1 MEIDS
6 TEIANMAKNAS
17 FETARHFFK
26 LFKDRLNKIGSGLM
40 DYPVLMAADI
50 LLYNTEVVPVGED
63 QVQHIELARDLARRF
78 NHKFGETFTIPKAF
92 LKEEGMRVMGLDDP
106 TKKMSKSADSKYNRI
121 ELLDSPEEIKEKF
134 MKAVTDSGSD
144 IEYSDDRPA
153 LKNLINI
160 FSSVT
165 EKSTKEIASEYKDK
179 GYKEFKESLAD
190 AVIEFLRP
198 FQEKYNQLQ
207 DEDVLEI
214 LNQGAKKLKPIA
226 QAKMKEVKEK
236 VGFIL

>member
-1 MEIDS
+1 
-6 TEIANMAKNAS
+6 
-17 FETARHFFK
+17 
-26 LFKDRLNKIGSGLM
+26 
-40 DYPVLMAADI
+40 MAADI

-63 QVQHIELARDLARRF
+63 QVQHIELTRDLAKRF
-78 NHKFGETFTIPKAF
+78 NHKFGGTFTIPKAF

-134 MKAVTDSGSD
+134 KKAVTDSGSN
-144 IEYSDDRPA
+144 IEYSNNRPA

-165 EKSTKEIASEYKDK
+165 DKKAKEIAKEFENK

-190 AVIEFLRP
+190 AVIEFLKP
-198 FQEKYNQLQ
+198 FQEKYKKLQ
-207 DEDVLEI
+207 DEEVLEI
-214 LNQGAKKLKPIA
+214 LKQGAKKLEPIA
-226 QAKMKEVKEK
+226 QVKMKEVKEK
-236 VGFIL
+236 VGFIV